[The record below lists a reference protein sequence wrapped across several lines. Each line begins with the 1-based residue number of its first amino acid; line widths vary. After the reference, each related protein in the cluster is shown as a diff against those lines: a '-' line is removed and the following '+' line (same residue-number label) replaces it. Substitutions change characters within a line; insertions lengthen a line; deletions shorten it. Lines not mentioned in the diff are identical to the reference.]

1 MAKIS
6 VRQLATFAV
15 DELESGVSAADV
27 AKKLASYLL
36 DARESRELPRVMRA
50 VEAELNARGQSQVEI
65 TSAHA
70 VSDDVANELAQLLGV
85 ENPVFHNT
93 VDASVIGG
101 VKAKSGEREI
111 DLTVRNKLQRFN
123 AAIARSN

>member
-65 TSAHA
+65 TSARA
-70 VSDDVANELAQLLGV
+70 VSDDVAKELAQLLGV